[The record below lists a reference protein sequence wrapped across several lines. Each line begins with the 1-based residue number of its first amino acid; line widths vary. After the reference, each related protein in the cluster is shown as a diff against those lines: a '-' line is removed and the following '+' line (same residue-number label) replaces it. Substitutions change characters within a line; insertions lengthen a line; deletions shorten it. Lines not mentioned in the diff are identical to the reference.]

1 MKGCMEEDTDLDAKM
16 LPFARCTMHLETAM
30 CVCVWG
36 GTGVHACVH
45 TCASMPVCVGRE
57 LIHSM

>member
-1 MKGCMEEDTDLDAKM
+1 MEGCMEEDTDLDAKM
-16 LPFARCTMHLETAM
+16 LPCARCTMHLETAM
-30 CVCVWG
+30 CVWG

-45 TCASMPVCVGRE
+45 TRASMPECVGRE